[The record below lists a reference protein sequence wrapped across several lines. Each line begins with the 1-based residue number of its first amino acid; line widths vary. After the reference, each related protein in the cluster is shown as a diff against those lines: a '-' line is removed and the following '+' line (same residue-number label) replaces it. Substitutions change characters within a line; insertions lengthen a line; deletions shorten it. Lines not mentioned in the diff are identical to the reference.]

1 MVLSKKRK
9 KRRQKKLN
17 EQKNI
22 ELILKKGW
30 GRHEDFTKIKRR
42 ADEGCCIYERI

>member
-1 MVLSKKRK
+1 MVLLKKRK

-17 EQKNI
+17 VQKNI
-22 ELILKKGW
+22 EVILKKGW

-42 ADEGCCIYERI
+42 ADERSRICAGI